1 MKNTLAVVALASV
14 ISAACRAASP
24 APPVP
29 DTLLAC
35 RRLPDEGERVRC
47 YDAQID
53 KLNAAAAA
61 GPAVTRAAPTA
72 PKAAGSAAT
81 PNSPAPPAAPAVA
94 AKQVD
99 STAKFGRETL
109 PATARP
115 KPSPQDEA
123 ALLSSITAL
132 RQVARATYAIS
143 LANGQVWRQEEA
155 SELSVFFR
163 VGDSVR
169 IEKGSLGS
177 YRLSTDKT
185 GAKNW
190 VRVSRIQEKKRRA

>member
-1 MKNTLAVVALASV
+1 MNNGLAVIALASFINAV
-14 ISAACRAASP
+14 CRAASP

-29 DTLLAC
+29 DSLLAC
-35 RRLPDEGERVRC
+35 RKLQDEGERVRC

-53 KLNAAAAA
+53 GMSAAAAT
-61 GPAVTRAAPTA
+61 GPAVTRAAPAPTA
-72 PKAAGSAAT
+72 PKAAAG
-81 PNSPAPPAAPAVA
+81 PAAPTNRPAQAAA

-99 STAKFGRETL
+99 STARFGQETL
-109 PATARP
+109 PPTARP
-115 KPSPQDEA
+115 KPSPQEEA

-155 SELSVFFR
+155 SDISLFFR

-169 IEKGSLGS
+169 IEKGGLGS
-177 YRLSTDKT
+177 YRLSTGAT

-190 VRVSRIQEKKRRA
+190 VRVSRIQ

>member
-1 MKNTLAVVALASV
+1 MKNALAVVALASFINAV
-14 ISAACRAASP
+14 CHAASP

-29 DTLLAC
+29 DSLLAC
-35 RRLPDEGERVRC
+35 RKLHDEGERVRC

-53 KLNAAAAA
+53 RMNAAATP
-61 GPAVTRAAPTA
+61 GPAVTRAVPTE
-72 PKAAGSAAT
+72 PKAAGSAA
-81 PNSPAPPAAPAVA
+81 PSPPAPSAVPGRQA
-94 AKQVD
+94 ESGAR
-99 STAKFGRETL
+99 FGQETL
-109 PATARP
+109 PPTARP
-115 KPSPQDEA
+115 KPSPQEEA

-143 LANGQVWRQEEA
+143 LANGQIWRQEEA
-155 SELSVFFR
+155 SDLSVFFR

-177 YRLSTDKT
+177 YRLSTDTT

-190 VRVSRIQEKKRRA
+190 VRV

>member
-1 MKNTLAVVALASV
+1 MKNALAVVALASF
-14 ISAACRAASP
+14 ISAACRAAGP

-29 DTLLAC
+29 DSLLAC
-35 RRLPDEGERVRC
+35 RKLQGEGERVRC

-53 KLNAAAAA
+53 RMSAAAAT
-61 GPAVTRAAPTA
+61 GPAVTRAAPAPTA
-72 PKAAGSAAT
+72 PQAAASQAPATLAGSAA
-81 PNSPAPPAAPAVA
+81 P
-94 AKQVD
+94 KQAD
-99 STAKFGRETL
+99 STARFGQETL
-109 PATARP
+109 PPTARP
-115 KPSPQDEA
+115 KPSPQEEA

-143 LANGQVWRQEEA
+143 LANGQIWRQEEA
-155 SELSVFFR
+155 SDISLFFH

-190 VRVSRIQEKKRRA
+190 VRVSRLQ